1 MLIHGHG
8 INQSTILILILG
20 SVFPMVLHPVCL
32 QCITLWIVTLV
43 LQIEFSILDSFKA
56 FPSLPERW
64 WRSSNWKPFTDSA
77 REGKLV
83 FIFPYVCM
91 SSIQLFF
98 VFSFDLCIITLNLHI
113 YSVTESETTLQWK
126 SMRLCMT
133 SAAVLFFSSP
143 TPYSDFVGSGLS
155 QRLGTARMPTLPWMW
170 KQGDWKWPEW
180 LIRNVGNRV
189 WGYSSA

>member
-1 MLIHGHG
+1 MDMDQP
-8 INQSTILILILG
+8 INYSNTDIRLRFSYGFTSSVSSMYHLVNCNLSSTDW
-20 SVFPMVLHPVCL
+20 SSAFV
-32 QCITLWIVTLV
+32 
-43 LQIEFSILDSFKA
+43 DSFKA
-56 FPSLPERW
+56 FSSLPERW

-113 YSVTESETTLQWK
+113 YSVTESEILTLQWK

-133 SAAVLFFSSP
+133 SVAVLFFSSP
-143 TPYSDFVGSGLS
+143 TPYSDLVGSGTVTEA
-155 QRLGTARMPTLPWMW
+155 RLPGCLLC
-170 KQGDWKWPEW
+170 PECESRVIENDQNGW
-180 LIRNVGNRV
+180 SRNVGNRV